1 MVQYYTLE
9 EAAQLLK
16 LSAEKLKEMVRKN
29 ELRAFQDRGTL
40 RFRKQEI
47 DELAR
52 ARGLGSDPDLP
63 LGEVSKGG
71 GPSSSSARRRAQA
84 YNFAADDEM
93 TLGDEDPG
101 TKSKSPSSKKKHS
114 PPPKSTPP
122 SPRPTAKAASDSD
135 VRLVGDAADLDFH
148 LELDEEEGGPKSKP
162 PSSGSK
168 KSSLSPPPSSKSK
181 LEQPKKSKVEPPTP
195 RKSVLKASTPSDS
208 DIPLLAAEAAADSN
222 VRLERDDLS
231 GSNVPAS
238 RSEVKSRGDSDIRM
252 EGRGPKSGKRPD
264 DANVTEE
271 IDLDA
276 EAERIEEAR
285 KKGSSGK
292 KPSLKPGSAGAL
304 PTSSP
309 FELSENDLDMGLEPP
324 ASKEGGELGV
334 DSSGDF
340 ELTAGADEMSP
351 LELSSDEKRA
361 LKESRPSE
369 EVDLG
374 EPGPVTGGDS
384 GINIQEPADSGL
396 SLEQGG
402 SDEIDFEL
410 SLDAGSTPKPA
421 PAEEDDES
429 GSSEFEL
436 SLPDEEGLAE
446 QTDSDSEFELTL
458 DDDSSSSEVEAEDG
472 TASGSD
478 SEFELTLD
486 ESGGL
491 AAVEE
496 STEEGEGKDIFE
508 TDFDVP
514 ALEDESGS
522 DAVALEES
530 SEESGSSEFELT
542 LDGDQAGVDLE
553 DTDQES
559 VAEDFAVEE
568 DEASPTT
575 DYEVESEED
584 EPKPKPRRKTK
595 TSKLART
602 DEEDEEGL
610 DLEID
615 TSEADEDEEE
625 PAAVGAGA
633 AAAPAAPVEWGALPA
648 TFLLPAVIVL
658 VLTGLMGYEMIQ
670 GTAGFRKGNKASS
683 LILDPLSR
691 AIDNEYDKTFPKDK

>member
-9 EAAQLLK
+9 EAAGLLQ

-47 DELAR
+47 DEMAR

-63 LGEVSKGG
+63 LGDAPKSG
-71 GPSSSSARRRAQA
+71 GPSSSSARRRGQA
-84 YNFAADDEM
+84 YNFADDEM
-93 TLGDEDPG
+93 TLGDEDPAN
-101 TKSKSPSSKKKHS
+101 KSKSPSSKRKNS
-114 PPPKSTPP
+114 PAPKSSAP
-122 SPRPTAKAASDSD
+122 SPRPTTKAASDSD
-135 VRLVGDAADLDFH
+135 VRLVSDAADLDFH
-148 LELDEEEGGPKSKP
+148 LELDEEGGGPKSKP
-162 PSSGSK
+162 PDSGSK
-168 KSSLSPPPSSKSK
+168 KTASPDPSSR
-181 LEQPKKSKVEPPTP
+181 KSKVDSARKSKVDPPMP
-195 RKSVLKASTPSDS
+195 RKSVLKPSAPSDS
-208 DIPLLAAEAAADSN
+208 DIPLLTPDAGAGDSN
-222 VRLERDDLS
+222 VRLERDNLS
-231 GSNVPAS
+231 GSNVPV
-238 RSEVKSRGDSDIRM
+238 RRGEVKQSDSDVRM
-252 EGRGPKSGKRPD
+252 EGRLLEAKRRD
-264 DANVTEE
+264 DSNVTEE

-276 EAERIEEAR
+276 EAQRIEEAR

-292 KPSLKPGSAGAL
+292 KPSLKPGSGGSL

-309 FELSENDLDMGLEPP
+309 FELSENDLDMGLEP
-324 ASKEGGELGV
+324 GESDDKGTGV

-340 ELTAGADEMSP
+340 ELTAGADESSP

-361 LKESRPSE
+361 LKQGGSDDS
-369 EVDLG
+369 VNLG
-374 EPGPVTGGDS
+374 EMGPATGGDS

-410 SLDAGSTPKPA
+410 SLDAGSTPKPV
-421 PAEEDDES
+421 PAEEEDDS
-429 GSSEFEL
+429 ASSEFEL
-436 SLPDEEGLAE
+436 SLPDEEGLGE

-458 DDDSSSSEVEAEDG
+458 DDDSGSSEIESGG
-472 TASGSD
+472 TESGSD

-491 AAVEE
+491 AAVED
-496 STEEGEGKDIFE
+496 SAAGEGEGKDIFE

-514 ALEDESGS
+514 ALDDESGS

-530 SEESGSSEFELT
+530 DEESGSSEFELT
-542 LDGDQAGVDLE
+542 LDGDQASLELE
-553 DTDQES
+553 DTDQEGVGEDF
-559 VAEDFAVEE
+559 VAEEGGADG
-568 DEASPTT
+568 TT
-575 DYEVESEED
+575 DYEAESEED
-584 EPKPKPRRKTK
+584 EPAPKPARRKTRA
-595 TSKLART
+595 SKLARSG
-602 DEEDEEGL
+602 EEDDEGL

-615 TSEADEDEEE
+615 TSEEADEDEEE

-648 TFLLPAVIVL
+648 IFLLPAVIVL

-670 GTAGFRKGNKASS
+670 GTSGFRKGTKATS

-691 AIDNEYDKTFPKDK
+691 AIDSDYDKNFPKDK